1 MRAALLKAQAKKK
14 KFQKRKVEV
23 VKEEDSDA
31 SLSSD
36 DEEGYSENMIGKVLN
51 KKYLVLKYLGRGTF
65 SKVWLVLDIVQND
78 YVALKVQEPDDLD
91 EMNQEIKVLDTLKN
105 NSRLGRKI
113 EDFEVKVHGYHTHAM
128 VMELLGDNI
137 GNIIGEIPLDIRLKT
152 VKRLFREIVEGVE
165 ILHNNGV
172 IHLDMKTD
180 NILLTELNPE
190 INNYINE
197 IKELDIAEY
206 FEQQMKECLPKEMA
220 LLDKK
225 KRKMVKKKIRLRVLK
240 EVGNHFFQDI
250 NKINGE
256 SLTNLKLDIQELN
269 PDEDIE
275 DSISENE
282 SLNYNWESL
291 HAKII
296 DLGNSIFEDEKDEE
310 DDQEV
315 YTRSYRPPENII
327 HKVYST
333 KSDIWFLGC
342 LLYEL
347 LTEEILFD
355 IDVDS
360 IDKNKR
366 DKEHLR
372 QMHQL
377 LGHIPREMLHYH
389 QLPDDVLEFN
399 RFEMEDL
406 SLRENLTNSFDIP
419 EDELDLIE
427 DLMFKILEYN
437 PEERY
442 SATDILNH
450 KWFTT

>member
-14 KFQKRKVEV
+14 KFQKRRAEV
-23 VKEEDSDA
+23 VPDEDSDA

-36 DEEGYSENMIGKVLN
+36 DEEEYSENMIGKLLN

-78 YVALKVQEPDDLD
+78 YLALKVQEPDDLD
-91 EMNQEIKVLDTLKN
+91 EMEHEIKVLN
-105 NSRLGRKI
+105 MIESNSRLGKKI
-113 EDFEVKVHGYHTHAM
+113 EDFEVKVHGYQTHAM

-137 GNIIGEIPLDIRLKT
+137 GNIIGEIPSELRLKT
-152 VKRLFREIVEGVE
+152 IKRLFYEIVEGIE
-165 ILHNNGV
+165 ILHKHNI
-172 IHLDMKTD
+172 IHLDMKVD
-180 NILLTELNPE
+180 NILLTEINPE

-197 IKELDIAEY
+197 IKDLDIHEY
-206 FEQQMKECLPKEMA
+206 FEQLMGESLPKELN

-225 KRKMVKKKIRLRVLK
+225 KRKMIKKKIKLRVLK
-240 EVGNHFFQDI
+240 NVGEHFFKDV
-250 NKINGE
+250 NKINTE

-275 DSISENE
+275 DSITENE
-282 SLNYNWESL
+282 TLNYNWDSL

-296 DLGNSIFEDEKDEE
+296 DLGNSDLVGEIE
-310 DDQEV
+310 DDEQEV

-327 HKVYST
+327 HKIYST

-355 IDVDS
+355 IDIDS

-366 DKEHLR
+366 DREHLR
-372 QMHQL
+372 KMHQL

-389 QLPDDVLEFN
+389 QLPEEVLDFN
-399 RFEMEDL
+399 RFEMEDM
-406 SLRENLTNSFDIP
+406 SLRDNLTSSFDIP
-419 EDELDLIE
+419 ENELDLIE

-437 PEERY
+437 PEVRY
-442 SATDILNH
+442 SATDILKH
-450 KWFTT
+450 KWFST